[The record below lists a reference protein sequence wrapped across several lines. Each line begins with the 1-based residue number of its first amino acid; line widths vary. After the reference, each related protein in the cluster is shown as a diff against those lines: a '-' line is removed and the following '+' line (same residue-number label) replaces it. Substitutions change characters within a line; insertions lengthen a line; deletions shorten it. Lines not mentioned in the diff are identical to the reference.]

1 MRQQSEQT
9 SWWVGRNRQELNA
22 EAERRAVAMSSS
34 HMGRQK
40 DSLQGLREHTGKP
53 GQRSAIRLEGN

>member
-1 MRQQSEQT
+1 MKQPTPQT
-9 SWWVGRNRQELNA
+9 SWWVGRNRKELNA

-53 GQRSAIRLEGN
+53 GQRSAMRLESN

>member
-1 MRQQSEQT
+1 MQQQQAT
-9 SWWVGRNRQELNA
+9 SWWIGKTRAELTA
-22 EAERRAVAMSSS
+22 EAERRAVSMSSS

-53 GQRSAIRLEGN
+53 GQRSAMRLESN